1 MIFYIGSKVDLLVD
15 EKIRLLKNKTRSW
28 KYGYDKDLDTVII
41 SKDGTLGEIYNIYG
55 LNIGLPQ
62 KPDNKEFLNFGITT
76 KNQKWKREEMPAGLN
91 KDNQNEKKYEDYIID
106 QFKKRDEGAWLFVN
120 GNPIYITGTYWFGLQ
135 WFRELVEPISF
146 RNIQNEL
153 MIFWEA
159 CKADNR
165 CFGMQYAKNR
175 RLGASLLGIIE
186 LLESGTINEDKIL
199 GIVSKTGGDSS
210 NLFKRL
216 IKGFR
221 RLPCFFQPVWDG
233 TNAPKKI
240 LVLDVPTKKRSKNEV
255 EVEDGLGSSIAWF
268 NTTINSMDG
277 DAIFRSLL
285 DESSKYGKDVPF
297 DKYWYI
303 VKTSHTKGIRITG
316 KSMVIST
323 VNPKKQG
330 GAEYHK
336 IWKDSDISKRD
347 ANGQTVSGLYRLFIP
362 AKYCL
367 EGMFDEYGFTIIDDP
382 ETPVLTD
389 EGIETSIGSV
399 TWLNN
404 KAESLKNDP
413 ETLNE
418 FLRQQPNKESDSF
431 RDEASDCAFN
441 LMKLSEQLEHNTYEL
456 EDNDYGNNEVERGNF
471 SWIGGLQDG
480 DVKWNPDPVTG
491 RFWIV
496 KNCHPPLEYRNKKE
510 RKVINGVLAWS
521 PINENIGCFGVDPY
535 NRDKTADGRGSNG
548 AIHLSTKFNTGP
560 FPNNKFILEYIDR
573 ASKVELFYE
582 DVLMAMVYFSMPMLP
597 ELSSEKFSSF
607 YRDRGYRHFVLNNPF
622 KNWNDLSITEK
633 NFGGVPAQD
642 AKVGERQFY
651 CIQSYIEDHIGVS
664 RDESERPI
672 GEMGFMPFTRTLE
685 QWKDVDIKDR
695 TKYDAYISSSLSL
708 LGNEKKIK
716 QEIEKKPLELY
727 SLFRK
732 FDNSGNISQKY

>member
-1 MIFYIGSKVDLLVD
+1 MFYIGNKIDNVVDD
-15 EKIRLLKNKTRSW
+15 KIRLLKNKTKSW
-28 KYGYDKDLDTVII
+28 KYGYDKELDTVII

-76 KNQKWKREEMPAGLN
+76 KNQKWKREEMPQGLN
-91 KDNQNEKKYEDYIID
+91 KDTQNDKKYEDYIID

-120 GNPIYITGTYWFGLQ
+120 GKPIYITGTYWFGLQ

-165 CFGMQYAKNR
+165 SFGMQYAKNR
-175 RLGASLLGIIE
+175 RLGASLLGLIE

-240 LVLDVPTKKRSKNEV
+240 LVLDVPTRKRSKNQV
-255 EVEDGLGSSIAWF
+255 EIEDGLGSSIGWF

-297 DKYWYI
+297 DKYWYV

-323 VNPKKQG
+323 VNAKKQG
-330 GAEYHK
+330 GAEYQK

-362 AKYCL
+362 AKFCL
-367 EGMFDEYGFTIIDDP
+367 EGMFDEYGFTIIEDP
-382 ETPVLTD
+382 INPIMTD
-389 EGIETSIGSV
+389 EGIETNIGSV

-418 FLRQQPNKESDSF
+418 FLRQQPNKESDAF
-431 RDEASDCAFN
+431 RDESSDCAFN
-441 LMKLSEQLEHNTYEL
+441 LMKLSEQIDHNTYEL

-471 SWIGGLQDG
+471 SWIGGIQDG
-480 DVKWNPDPVTG
+480 DVKWNPDPITG

-510 RKVINGVLAWS
+510 RKMINGVLAFA
-521 PINENIGCFGVDPY
+521 PMNENIGCFGVDPY

-548 AIHLSTKFNTGP
+548 SIHLSTKFNTGP

-622 KNWNDLSITEK
+622 KNWSDLSVTEK

-651 CIQSYIEDHIGVS
+651 CVQSYIEDHIGVS

-716 QEIEKKPLELY
+716 QEIEKKPLELF
-727 SLFRK
+727 SLFRR
-732 FDNSGNISQKY
+732 FDNSGGVSQKY